1 LSLKAKDRSG
11 VVANRVD
18 AQIDE
23 IVATCDGNLVG
34 AVRALLLVNERLEM
48 EIAQLRA
55 TEPCALPISLDRPLR
70 GLTTSSETRYAVP
83 AP

>member
-1 LSLKAKDRSG
+1 MIGIAAIG
-11 VVANRVD
+11 VSAVANRVD

-23 IVATCDGNLVG
+23 IVASCDGNLVG
-34 AVRALLLVNERLEM
+34 ALQALLLVNERLEL

-55 TEPCALPISLDRPLR
+55 AAAAARPAAIDPLR
-70 GLTTSSETRYAVP
+70 RLTTSSEIRFAAP

>member
-1 LSLKAKDRSG
+1 
-11 VVANRVD
+11 VANRVD

-55 TEPCALPISLDRPLR
+55 APPRALPISLDRPLR
-70 GLTTSSETRYAVP
+70 GLTTSSETRCAAP

>member
-1 LSLKAKDRSG
+1 MDWSG
-11 VVANRVD
+11 VVVNRVD

-23 IVATCDGNLVG
+23 IVATCDGNLVS
-34 AVRALLLVNERLEM
+34 AVRALLLVNERLEL

-55 TEPCALPISLDRPLR
+55 TQLCALPTPLDRSLR
-70 GLTTSSETRYAVP
+70 GLTTSSETRYAAP